1 MIGALLTASLICAA
15 PAGAEALWDDPQVR
29 FVIVGELHGTVEAP
43 AAFAEMACDASADQP
58 LVVAL
63 ELSDQMQPSLDQ
75 WMSSDGGTAA
85 KRAFLDQ
92 PFWKEA
98 VTKGDG
104 RSSEAMLA
112 MLERLRDLKAGGR
125 DIVVVATQPSARRPV
140 GFDQSY
146 SEVYMAQAWIQAAY
160 NRPDA
165 RLLILVGNMHA
176 MKDRMTPDDYL
187 FAAGHI
193 DRRFVRSLRV
203 AQQGGAT
210 WGLSSEGHFG
220 ISTQSATYPAL
231 MRGVVLEPVRGGLW
245 DGWLALG
252 PATPSPPVKP

>member
-1 MIGALLTASLICAA
+1 MIGALLAASLVCAA
-15 PAGAEALWDDPQVR
+15 PTGANALWEDPKVR

-43 AAFAEMACDASADQP
+43 AAFAEMACDASVDRP

-63 ELSDQMQPSLDQ
+63 ELSDQMQLSLDQ
-75 WMSSDGGTAA
+75 WMASDGGPTA
-85 KRAFLDQ
+85 KNAFLDQ
-92 PFWKEA
+92 SFWKEA

-104 RSSEAMLA
+104 RSSEA

-125 DIVVVATQPSARRPV
+125 DIVVVASQPSARRPA

-146 SEVYMAQAWIQAAY
+146 FEVYTAQAWIQAAY

-193 DRRFVRSLRV
+193 DKRFVRSIRV

-210 WGLSSEGHFG
+210 WSLSSEGSFG
-220 ISTQSATYPAL
+220 ISNQSVTYSAE